1 MTGDEKLWVRH
12 LPVEHLEPGMFEPFG
27 AVVGPET
34 ADSPHFNRSPGNMGF
49 LWIQRALE
57 FPKQPYLGA
66 LRYYYRGMRC
76 EFLQKHPAS
85 TIVLIPLGGQA
96 SVIYVALDDG
106 FDRPDLETA
115 RAILLEGRRGVILH
129 PGTWVRYAYPLGPSV
144 DFAYITQRVDPATAN
159 TTDDTVRYRLVEQL
173 GLVLDVTHAPPADA
187 ELGPG
192 GAVTGLSPKEPPYR

>member
-1 MTGDEKLWVRH
+1 MSGSDEIRVRQ
-12 LPVEHLEPGMFEPFG
+12 LPIEHLDPTMFEPFG

-34 ADSPHFNRSPGNMGF
+34 ADSPHLNRSPGNMGF

-106 FDRPDLETA
+106 SDQPDLDTA
-115 RAILLEGRRGVILH
+115 
-129 PGTWVRYAYPLGPSV
+129 PG
-144 DFAYITQRVDPATAN
+144 DP
-159 TTDDTVRYRLVEQL
+159 
-173 GLVLDVTHAPPADA
+173 
-187 ELGPG
+187 PG
-192 GAVTGLSPKEPPYR
+192 GPARRHPPSGYVGPVRLPCRTIRRLRVHHSARRPGDRELHR